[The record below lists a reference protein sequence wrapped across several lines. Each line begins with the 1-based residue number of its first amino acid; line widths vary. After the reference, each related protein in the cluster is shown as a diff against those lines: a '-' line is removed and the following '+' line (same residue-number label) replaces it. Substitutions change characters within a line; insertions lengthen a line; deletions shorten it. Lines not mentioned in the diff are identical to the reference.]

1 MSTFA
6 KLSETFTR
14 SSSMV
19 QDYRTVTEV
28 PGNKASRTQLSM
40 LYSRYR
46 YAASFCEGKKVL
58 EVACGSGVGLA
69 YLQRHA
75 ARVIGGD
82 VTEELLC
89 QGKKHYGERIPL
101 VRLDAHKLPFSA
113 REFDVVILYEAIY
126 YLRDA
131 DGFLAECRRVLRN
144 EGVVLLCTV
153 NREWPEF
160 NPSPFSVRYYTS
172 DELRDLFHR
181 HNFKV
186 DIYQAFPVRE
196 ESALDSIVAL
206 IKRFAVRAH
215 LIPRTMKGKE
225 FLKRIFFGK
234 LVQLPAELED
244 EMADYAPPTILD
256 TESRLPLHRVLY
268 AVGYLR

>member
-1 MSTFA
+1 
-6 KLSETFTR
+6 
-14 SSSMV
+14 MV
-19 QDYRTVTEV
+19 KDYRTVTEV

-40 LYSRYR
+40 LYTRYR

-69 YLQRHA
+69 YLQKHA

-89 QGKKHYGERIPL
+89 QGRKHYGVRIPL
-101 VRLDAHKLPFSA
+101 VRLDAHRLPFSA
-113 REFDVVILYEAIY
+113 GEFDVVILYEAIY

-144 EGVVLLCTV
+144 GGVVLVCTV

-160 NPSPFSVRYYTS
+160 NPSPFSVRYYAS
-172 DELRDLFHR
+172 DELRELFQR
-181 HNFKV
+181 HNFEV
-186 DIYQAFPVRE
+186 DIYHAFPVRKQSTL
-196 ESALDSIVAL
+196 ESVVSL
-206 IKRFAVRAH
+206 IKRFAVRFH

-234 LVQLPAELED
+234 LVPLPADLDD
-244 EMADYAPPTILD
+244 EMAEYAPPTILAA
-256 TESRLPLHRVLY
+256 ESRLPLHRVLY